1 MEQRIDAL
9 EEELKVLKNQVKAVL
24 LDIKEYLATGN
35 GQAFAP
41 VAESGS
47 PVPQVSPVGSQPM
60 GSGGNQTVIDLRQG
74 ARPEATQVAAPEIV
88 QGPSTSEGHHEYAGP
103 TGEANLRPQQC
114 YFAIPSA
121 HGEPDRG
128 PDQQWRSQAHDA
140 GHDER
145 KSEGAQTAET
155 SARAIAGQD
164 AAPVVDLLTV
174 SVVAQWMSRA
184 TEAVGKDQIDKLVEI
199 YDITSSLPP
208 GLKETMLLLS
218 ELYGGGGESDT
229 PSDERRQVPATV
241 SVQLLIE
248 LDSLLR
254 YRQGALESVVFSML
268 VDRGLGAGNNGH
280 G

>member
-35 GQAFAP
+35 GQTFAP
-41 VAESGS
+41 AAEISS
-47 PVPQVSPVGSQPM
+47 PVPQGSPVGPQQPM

-74 ARPEATQVAAPEIV
+74 ARPEAM
-88 QGPSTSEGHHEYAGP
+88 QGPPISEGQHQYAGP
-103 TGEANLRPQQC
+103 AQEPNSRPHEC
-114 YFAIPSA
+114 AFEVHLG
-121 HGEPDRG
+121 HGGPDRVS
-128 PDQQWRSQAHDA
+128 DQQPKSQERDA
-140 GHDER
+140 RYDGGD
-145 KSEGAQTAET
+145 SEAARTAGT
-155 SARAIAGQD
+155 SALAIAGQGG
-164 AAPVVDLLTV
+164 APIVDLLTV

-184 TEAVGKDQIDKLVEI
+184 IEAVGKDQIDKLVEI

-218 ELYGGGGESDT
+218 ELYGGDGDSDIS
-229 PSDERRQVPATV
+229 SDERRQVPATV

-268 VDRGLGAGNNGH
+268 VDKGLGAGNNGH

>member
-1 MEQRIDAL
+1 MEKRIDAL

-35 GQAFAP
+35 GQVFVPAA
-41 VAESGS
+41 ASSS
-47 PVPQVSPVGSQPM
+47 P
-60 GSGGNQTVIDLRQG
+60 I
-74 ARPEATQVAAPEIV
+74 
-88 QGPSTSEGHHEYAGP
+88 GP
-103 TGEANLRPQQC
+103 TQGSTPGPVEVPGPAEPDNVHVCAEPEPRLSRHAEEES
-114 YFAIPSA
+114 YRASDR
-121 HGEPDRG
+121 HGEPESNRAA
-128 PDQQWRSQAHDA
+128 PSEMAQAA
-140 GHDER
+140 G
-145 KSEGAQTAET
+145 T
-155 SARAIAGQD
+155 SALAIAHQGG
-164 AAPVVDLLTV
+164 APVMDLLTV

-184 TEAVGKDQIDKLVEI
+184 IEAVGKDQIDKLVEI

-218 ELYGGGGESDT
+218 ELYGGGSEAEDASGEG
-229 PSDERRQVPATV
+229 RQVPATV

-268 VDRGLGAGNNGH
+268 VDRGLGAGSNGH

>member
-1 MEQRIDAL
+1 MEQRIGAL

-35 GQAFAP
+35 GQEFAP
-41 VAESGS
+41 AAESGS
-47 PVPQVSPVGSQPM
+47 PVPQYSPVGSQPM
-60 GSGGNQTVIDLRQG
+60 ESGGNQTGIDLRQG
-74 ARPEATQVAAPEIV
+74 SAPGPHETQRPVEPNDVPAEVEAYRA
-88 QGPSTSEGHHEYAGP
+88 
-103 TGEANLRPQQC
+103 
-114 YFAIPSA
+114 
-121 HGEPDRG
+121 PDRHAEPESDG
-128 PDQQWRSQAHDA
+128 AARFEMAQAA
-140 GHDER
+140 R
-145 KSEGAQTAET
+145 T
-155 SARAIAGQD
+155 SALCVAERGET
-164 AAPVVDLLTV
+164 PVMDLLTV

-184 TEAVGKDQIDKLVEI
+184 IEAVGRDQIDKLVEI

-208 GLKETMLLLS
+208 GLKQTMLLLS
-218 ELYGGGGESDT
+218 ELYGGGGEPEDA
-229 PSDERRQVPATV
+229 SDERRQVPATV